1 MAKVFAG
8 ILGSFAGKVAGV
20 VGGRWKNIQY
30 VRAYVIPA
38 NPDTDAQQAKRL
50 RFKLAALFGMS
61 ILAGALQPYMD
72 PFVRGM
78 SAFNWF
84 IKKNIALFVAPVNY
98 LLVQVTSGPLYPA
111 PINLLTPAGVD
122 VAVTFGAGLGANGLA
137 TDKVFAIGYNETTG
151 RCSQAAAEVARS
163 TGAIDVI
170 ISDGLPADTI
180 DIFLITCRRD
190 PAGNITSVGNS
201 AVASCNLA

>member
-1 MAKVFAG
+1 MAKVLAG

-38 NPDTDAQQAKRL
+38 NPDTASQQAKRL

-98 LLVQVTSGPLYPA
+98 LLVQVSAGPLYPA
-111 PINLLTPAGVD
+111 PIDLLTPAGTNI
-122 VAVTFGAGLGANGLA
+122 AVTFGLGLGANGLA
-137 TDKVFAIGYNETTG
+137 TDKVFALAYNETTG
-151 RCSQAAAEVARS
+151 RTSQAAAEVNRS
-163 TGAIDVI
+163 VGTINVI
-170 ISDGLPADTI
+170 VSDGLPADTI
-180 DIFLITCRRD
+180 DVFVITCRRD
-190 PAGNITSVGNS
+190 VAGNIISVGNS
-201 AVASCNLA
+201 AVDSCNLA